1 MELNV
6 LFSSVG
12 RRVELV
18 KAFREASNE
27 LKVKSKLIGVD
38 MDELAPAL
46 NFVDKKYKV
55 PKLSSEEFIPQ
66 IIEICKKEN
75 VAIIIPTLDT
85 ELLLYSKNK
94 ELIQNECGAKVM
106 VSDENVISTIRNKVN
121 SLFNF
126 DSQQQSNQLK
136 NKIDTLYGKQNTT
149 TAPNLK
155 ENDFRVPK
163 LIKEKEILDKEY
175 EFPLFIKPLDG
186 SSSINNFKINN
197 EKELGFFKDYVSNPM
212 IQEFSEGQEYCVDVF
227 CDFKGNVITVVPKIR
242 IAHRG
247 GEITKAKVVKD
258 RELIEIGKKLANTL
272 KPCGEIN
279 FDCIKTE
286 NGVDIIEINGRFAG
300 GSPISFKSGANSPK
314 KIYQLLMNEE
324 LQYNENFEDGFI
336 ALRFDDAVYI

>member
-27 LKVKSKLIGVD
+27 LKIKSKLIGVD

-85 ELLLYSKNK
+85 ELSLYSKNK

-106 VSDENVISTIRNKVN
+106 VSDENVISIIRNKVKTYE
-121 SLFNF
+121 F
-126 DSQQQSNQLK
+126 
-136 NKIDTLYGKQNTT
+136 
-149 TAPNLK
+149 LK
-155 ENDFRVPK
+155 ENNFSVPK
-163 LIKEKEILDKEY
+163 LIKEKDVKDKEY
-175 EFPLFIKPLDG
+175 KFPLFIKPLDG

-197 EKELGFFKDYVSNPM
+197 ERELEFFKEYVSNPM

-227 CDFKGNVITVVPKIR
+227 CDFNGKVITVVPKIR

-247 GEITKAKVVKD
+247 GEITKAKIVKD
-258 RELIEIGKKLANTL
+258 RELIEIGKKLASLL

>member
-27 LKVKSKLIGVD
+27 LKIKSKLIGVD

-85 ELLLYSKNK
+85 ELSLYSKNK

-106 VSDENVISTIRNKVN
+106 VSDENVISIIRNKVKTYE
-121 SLFNF
+121 F
-126 DSQQQSNQLK
+126 
-136 NKIDTLYGKQNTT
+136 
-149 TAPNLK
+149 LK
-155 ENDFRVPK
+155 ENNFSVPK
-163 LIKEKEILDKEY
+163 LIKEKDVKDKEY
-175 EFPLFIKPLDG
+175 KFPLFIKPLDG

-197 EKELGFFKDYVSNPM
+197 ERELEFFKEYVSNPM

-247 GEITKAKVVKD
+247 GEITKAKIVKD
-258 RELIEIGKKLANTL
+258 RELIEIGKKLANLL

>member
-27 LKVKSKLIGVD
+27 LKIKSKLIGVD

-85 ELLLYSKNK
+85 ELSLYSKNK

-106 VSDENVISTIRNKVN
+106 VSDENVISIIRNKVKTYE
-121 SLFNF
+121 F
-126 DSQQQSNQLK
+126 
-136 NKIDTLYGKQNTT
+136 
-149 TAPNLK
+149 LK
-155 ENDFRVPK
+155 ENNFSVPK
-163 LIKEKEILDKEY
+163 LIKEKDVQDKEY
-175 EFPLFIKPLDG
+175 KFPLFIKPLDG

-197 EKELGFFKDYVSNPM
+197 ERELEFFKEYVSNPM

-247 GEITKAKVVKD
+247 GEITKAKIVKD
-258 RELIEIGKKLANTL
+258 RELIEIGKKLASLL

>member
-27 LKVKSKLIGVD
+27 LKIKSKLIGVD

-85 ELLLYSKNK
+85 ELSLYSKNK

-106 VSDENVISTIRNKVN
+106 VSDENVISIIRNKVKTYE
-121 SLFNF
+121 F
-126 DSQQQSNQLK
+126 
-136 NKIDTLYGKQNTT
+136 
-149 TAPNLK
+149 LK
-155 ENDFRVPK
+155 ENNFSVPK
-163 LIKEKEILDKEY
+163 LIKEKDVQDKEY
-175 EFPLFIKPLDG
+175 KFPLFIKPLDG

-197 EKELGFFKDYVSNPM
+197 ERELEFFKEYVSNPM

-247 GEITKAKVVKD
+247 GEITKAKIVKD
-258 RELIEIGKKLANTL
+258 RELIEIGKKLANLL

>member
-27 LKVKSKLIGVD
+27 LKIKSKLIGVD

-85 ELLLYSKNK
+85 ELSLYSKNK

-106 VSDENVISTIRNKVN
+106 VSDENVISIIRNKVKTYE
-121 SLFNF
+121 F
-126 DSQQQSNQLK
+126 
-136 NKIDTLYGKQNTT
+136 
-149 TAPNLK
+149 LK
-155 ENDFRVPK
+155 ENNFSVPK
-163 LIKEKEILDKEY
+163 LIKEKDVQDKEY
-175 EFPLFIKPLDG
+175 KFPLFIKPLDG

-197 EKELGFFKDYVSNPM
+197 ERELEFFKEYVSNPM

-227 CDFKGNVITVVPKIR
+227 CDFNGKVITVVPKIR

-247 GEITKAKVVKD
+247 GEITKAKIVKD
-258 RELIEIGKKLANTL
+258 RELIEIGKKLASLL

-286 NGVDIIEINGRFAG
+286 SGVDIIEINGRFAG

>member
-106 VSDENVISTIRNKVN
+106 VSDENVISTIRNKVKTYE
-121 SLFNF
+121 F
-126 DSQQQSNQLK
+126 
-136 NKIDTLYGKQNTT
+136 
-149 TAPNLK
+149 LK

-324 LQYNENFEDGFI
+324 LMMRYIFKKLFGGRFNEDI
-336 ALRFDDAVYI
+336 ICYSVK

>member
-55 PKLSSEEFIPQ
+55 PQLSSEEFIPQ

-106 VSDENVISTIRNKVN
+106 VSDENVISTIRNKVKTYE
-121 SLFNF
+121 F
-126 DSQQQSNQLK
+126 
-136 NKIDTLYGKQNTT
+136 
-149 TAPNLK
+149 LK

>member
-55 PKLSSEEFIPQ
+55 PQLSSEEFIPQ

-106 VSDENVISTIRNKVN
+106 VSDENVISTIRNKV
-121 SLFNF
+121 
-126 DSQQQSNQLK
+126 K
-136 NKIDTLYGKQNTT
+136 T
-149 TAPNLK
+149 
-155 ENDFRVPK
+155 
-163 LIKEKEILDKEY
+163 Y
-175 EFPLFIKPLDG
+175 EFLK
-186 SSSINNFKINN
+186 K
-197 EKELGFFKDYVSNPM
+197 M
-212 IQEFSEGQEYCVDVF
+212 ILEYQS
-227 CDFKGNVITVVPKIR
+227 
-242 IAHRG
+242 
-247 GEITKAKVVKD
+247 
-258 RELIEIGKKLANTL
+258 L
-272 KPCGEIN
+272 
-279 FDCIKTE
+279 
-286 NGVDIIEINGRFAG
+286 
-300 GSPISFKSGANSPK
+300 
-314 KIYQLLMNEE
+314 
-324 LQYNENFEDGFI
+324 
-336 ALRFDDAVYI
+336 

>member
-27 LKVKSKLIGVD
+27 LKIKSKLIGVD

-85 ELLLYSKNK
+85 ELSLYSKNK

-106 VSDENVISTIRNKVN
+106 VSDENVISIIRNKVKTYE
-121 SLFNF
+121 F
-126 DSQQQSNQLK
+126 
-136 NKIDTLYGKQNTT
+136 
-149 TAPNLK
+149 LK
-155 ENDFRVPK
+155 ENNFSVPK
-163 LIKEKEILDKEY
+163 LIKEKDVKDKEY
-175 EFPLFIKPLDG
+175 KFPLFIKPLDG

-197 EKELGFFKDYVSNPM
+197 ERELEFFKEYVSNPM

-227 CDFKGNVITVVPKIR
+227 CDFNGKVITVVPKIR

-247 GEITKAKVVKD
+247 GEITKAKIVKD
-258 RELIEIGKKLANTL
+258 RELIEIGKKLANLL

-324 LQYNENFEDGFI
+324 LQYKENFEDGFI

>member
-27 LKVKSKLIGVD
+27 LKIKSKLIGVD

-85 ELLLYSKNK
+85 ELSLYSKNK

-106 VSDENVISTIRNKVN
+106 VSDENVISIIRNKVKTYE
-121 SLFNF
+121 F
-126 DSQQQSNQLK
+126 
-136 NKIDTLYGKQNTT
+136 
-149 TAPNLK
+149 LK
-155 ENDFRVPK
+155 ENNFSVPK
-163 LIKEKEILDKEY
+163 LIKEKDVKDKEY
-175 EFPLFIKPLDG
+175 KFPLFIKPLDG

-197 EKELGFFKDYVSNPM
+197 ERELEFFKEYVSNPM

-247 GEITKAKVVKD
+247 GEITKAKIVKD
-258 RELIEIGKKLANTL
+258 RELIEIGKKLASLL

-286 NGVDIIEINGRFAG
+286 SGVDIIEINGRFAG

>member
-27 LKVKSKLIGVD
+27 LKIKSKLIGVD

-85 ELLLYSKNK
+85 ELSLYSKNK

-106 VSDENVISTIRNKVN
+106 VSDENVISIIRNKVKTYE
-121 SLFNF
+121 F
-126 DSQQQSNQLK
+126 
-136 NKIDTLYGKQNTT
+136 
-149 TAPNLK
+149 LK
-155 ENDFRVPK
+155 ENNFSVPK
-163 LIKEKEILDKEY
+163 LIKEKDVQDKEY
-175 EFPLFIKPLDG
+175 KFPLFIKPLDG

-197 EKELGFFKDYVSNPM
+197 ERELEFFKEYVSNPM

-227 CDFKGNVITVVPKIR
+227 CDFNGKVITVVPKIR

-247 GEITKAKVVKD
+247 GEITKAKIVKD
-258 RELIEIGKKLANTL
+258 RELIEIGKKLANLL

>member
-106 VSDENVISTIRNKVN
+106 VSDENVISTIRNKVKTYE
-121 SLFNF
+121 F
-126 DSQQQSNQLK
+126 
-136 NKIDTLYGKQNTT
+136 
-149 TAPNLK
+149 LK

>member
-27 LKVKSKLIGVD
+27 LKIKSKLIGVD

-85 ELLLYSKNK
+85 ELSLYSKNK
-94 ELIQNECGAKVM
+94 ELLQNECGAKVM
-106 VSDENVISTIRNKVN
+106 VSDENVISIIRNKVKTYE
-121 SLFNF
+121 F
-126 DSQQQSNQLK
+126 
-136 NKIDTLYGKQNTT
+136 
-149 TAPNLK
+149 LK
-155 ENDFRVPK
+155 ENNFSVPK
-163 LIKEKEILDKEY
+163 LIKEKDVKDKEY
-175 EFPLFIKPLDG
+175 KFPLFIKPLDG

-197 EKELGFFKDYVSNPM
+197 ERELEFFKEYVSNPM

-227 CDFKGNVITVVPKIR
+227 CDFNGKVITVVPKIR

-247 GEITKAKVVKD
+247 GEITKAKIVKD
-258 RELIEIGKKLANTL
+258 RELIEIGKKLANLL

>member
-27 LKVKSKLIGVD
+27 LKIKSKLIGVD

-85 ELLLYSKNK
+85 ELSLYSKNK

-106 VSDENVISTIRNKVN
+106 VSDENVISIIRNKVKTYE
-121 SLFNF
+121 F
-126 DSQQQSNQLK
+126 
-136 NKIDTLYGKQNTT
+136 
-149 TAPNLK
+149 LK
-155 ENDFRVPK
+155 ENNFSVPK
-163 LIKEKEILDKEY
+163 LIKEKDVKDKEY
-175 EFPLFIKPLDG
+175 KFPLFIKPLDG

-197 EKELGFFKDYVSNPM
+197 ERELEFFKEYVSNPM

-227 CDFKGNVITVVPKIR
+227 CDFNGKVITVVPKIR

-247 GEITKAKVVKD
+247 GEITKAKIVKD
-258 RELIEIGKKLANTL
+258 RELIEIGKKLASLL

-286 NGVDIIEINGRFAG
+286 SGVDIIEINGRFAG

>member
-27 LKVKSKLIGVD
+27 LKIKSKLIGVD

-85 ELLLYSKNK
+85 ELSLYSKNK

-106 VSDENVISTIRNKVN
+106 VSDENVISIIRNKVKTYE
-121 SLFNF
+121 F
-126 DSQQQSNQLK
+126 
-136 NKIDTLYGKQNTT
+136 
-149 TAPNLK
+149 LK
-155 ENDFRVPK
+155 ENNFSVPK
-163 LIKEKEILDKEY
+163 LIKEKDVKDKEY
-175 EFPLFIKPLDG
+175 KFPLFIKPLDG

-197 EKELGFFKDYVSNPM
+197 ERELEFFKEYVSNPM

-227 CDFKGNVITVVPKIR
+227 CDFKGNVITVVPKVR

-247 GEITKAKVVKD
+247 GEITKAKIVKD
-258 RELIEIGKKLANTL
+258 RELIEIGKKLANLL

>member
-27 LKVKSKLIGVD
+27 LKIKSKLIGVD

-85 ELLLYSKNK
+85 ELSLYSKNK

-106 VSDENVISTIRNKVN
+106 VSDENVISIIRNKVKTYE
-121 SLFNF
+121 F
-126 DSQQQSNQLK
+126 
-136 NKIDTLYGKQNTT
+136 
-149 TAPNLK
+149 LK
-155 ENDFRVPK
+155 ENNFSVPK
-163 LIKEKEILDKEY
+163 LIKEKDVKDKEY
-175 EFPLFIKPLDG
+175 KFPLFIKPLDG

-197 EKELGFFKDYVSNPM
+197 ERELEFFKEYVSNPM

-227 CDFKGNVITVVPKIR
+227 CDFNGKVITVVPKIR

-247 GEITKAKVVKD
+247 GEITKAKIVKD
-258 RELIEIGKKLANTL
+258 RELIEIGKKLANLL